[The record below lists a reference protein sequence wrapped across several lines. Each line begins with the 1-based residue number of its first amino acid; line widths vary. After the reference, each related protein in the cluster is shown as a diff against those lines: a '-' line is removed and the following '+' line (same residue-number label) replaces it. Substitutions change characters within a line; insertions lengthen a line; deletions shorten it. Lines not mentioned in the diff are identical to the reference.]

1 MELPC
6 LFHHTE
12 DVSQSSEGM
21 KTRFKDLDVNR
32 VGGQKFDAEAKKKEK
47 ERERKLFQEEKC
59 HISIQSHCQTQY
71 PEVATQV

>member
-1 MELPC
+1 MEMELPF

-32 VGGQKFDAEAKKKEK
+32 VGGQKFDAEAKKREK
-47 ERERKLFQEEKC
+47 IVPRREMSHLHSEPLPDP
-59 HISIQSHCQTQY
+59 IS
-71 PEVATQV
+71 